1 MTTIADL
8 IEDTSERLEAMVE
21 MSGPALAGQTVIALG
36 ALLEIIRRQESRN
49 QQVATA
55 LDALAASIGYPI
67 NNPREMREQV
77 RSIAAVVRGK

>member
-55 LDALAASIGYPI
+55 LDALAESIGYPI